1 VYMSRMRPE
10 AVTFQPQECSILESP
25 AFVLSSLLLVFA
37 SRLCFSSLLLVFASR
52 LCFSSLLLVFASR
65 CHPEPIRAQRGWVKD
80 LLFLFRAP

>member
-1 VYMSRMRPE
+1 MRPD

-37 SRLCFSSLLLVFASR
+37 T
-52 LCFSSLLLVFASR
+52 R

-80 LLFLFRAP
+80 LLFLALHKNS